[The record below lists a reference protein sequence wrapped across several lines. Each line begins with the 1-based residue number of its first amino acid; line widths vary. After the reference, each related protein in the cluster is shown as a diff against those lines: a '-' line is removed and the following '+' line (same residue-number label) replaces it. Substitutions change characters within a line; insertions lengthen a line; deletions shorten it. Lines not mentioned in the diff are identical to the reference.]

1 VFYYCEALSSLG
13 AACRAL
19 HCSSMSPSRAG
30 ASARR
35 GVTAPNAHA
44 WKCQAHARVA
54 KSVAKGR
61 SHRRLPGLWQKDS
74 NAIRYED
81 QEVRRSNTELTAEGP
96 QADPIH

>member
-35 GVTAPNAHA
+35 TFTPHPRACM

-81 QEVRRSNTELTAEGP
+81 QEVRRSNT
-96 QADPIH
+96 H